1 MSTTTQPV
9 DSTFHYGDK
18 RLIEGEWTTIGVEA
32 SVERH
37 PSGKQTPFVTLSQR
51 GELGF
56 TDIGPLSC
64 GEALELARVL
74 VAAVDEA
81 QRQAEEGQR

>member
-1 MSTTTQPV
+1 MTTTQPV

-32 SVERH
+32 SLERH
-37 PSGKQTPFVTLSQR
+37 PDGRRTPFVTLSQVVS
-51 GELGF
+51 GDPM
-56 TDIGPLSC
+56 DIGPLSC

-74 VAAVDEA
+74 VAAADEA
-81 QRQAEEGQR
+81 QELAQ